1 VSTNST
7 ELFFQACRWTDPLRV
22 SIEAPDPP
30 SITEHSVHQPFALV
44 GSDPRMDVRLNDAQV
59 NRRHAYVQL
68 VGGKVFCV
76 DLQSK
81 SGIQLQGRTRRSEI
95 IEPGEALRIGPYW
108 LRVLSTNGGLRPPA
122 DYAARKFSEEEE
134 LPEVALEFVNR
145 LPGPTVWRMTT
156 MLALVGRAPLCR
168 VRLVG
173 ASVSRFHCSL
183 VRTPLG
189 LWVVDLFGKGGIRV
203 NDSPVRSARLYFN
216 AWAAG
221 LGVIF
226 GHDGGNVDALQ
237 QLPTLGGIANV
248 DAGRDPTPFHRI
260 SSRAA
265 PHNEYTATPQL
276 RSDVSLH
283 GGSLDGAPPALP
295 HKDDAPAGRRPAAF
309 ALHIAF
315 SSPDYNV
322 DWRYDHAAND
332 YLRSMGGTPHV
343 EATTGEQLTAKNIV
357 VMYTRETSAYDPFTP
372 GSIHLQTEGTGPATV
387 YRDGQAISGSWSK
400 PSVQGSLQWLDA
412 GGRPIDLNRGTT
424 WIEVVPVGTP
434 VTTS

>member
-1 VSTNST
+1 MTVRKFLVP
-7 ELFFQACRWTDPLRV
+7 LFFLAVLGG
-22 SIEAPDPP
+22 A
-30 SITEHSVHQPFALV
+30 AY
-44 GSDPRMDVRLNDAQV
+44 
-59 NRRHAYVQL
+59 AYVANHRVAGPLTGQPVPRDTAGRRPVAVIL
-68 VGGKVFCV
+68 DNFSP
-76 DLQSK
+76 DARPQS
-81 SGIQLQGRTRRSEI
+81 
-95 IEPGEALRIGPYW
+95 
-108 LRVLSTNGGLRPPA
+108 GL
-122 DYAARKFSEEEE
+122 
-134 LPEVALEFVNR
+134 NR
-145 LPGPTVWRMTT
+145 
-156 MLALVGRAPLCR
+156 A
-168 VRLVG
+168 
-173 ASVSRFHCSL
+173 SL
-183 VRTPLG
+183 VFETLAE
-189 LWVVDLFGKGGIRV
+189 GGITRFMAV
-203 NDSPVRSARLYFN
+203 YLEHEASTVGPVRSARLYFN

-265 PHNEYTATPQL
+265 PHNEYTGTPQL

-309 ALHIAF
+309 ALNIAF

-322 DWRYDHAAND
+322 DWRYDRAAND